1 MAGKIFFVWY
11 FLRWLGNYYVCAN
24 SVLLGGWEVMKAI
37 TLCRTA
43 LQFQSE
49 DERGG
54 AFIFPVTNSGF
65 RMSLGAKAN
74 QLSTEIHLNFRCHSY
89 HSASRVH
96 LKQWLHKIPT
106 KACSNGFAR
115 YNILGGPF
123 SIPLA
128 QKCPYDIM
136 A

>member
-1 MAGKIFFVWY
+1 MGGLKVIFCVLTRVLSGDWEDMLCVL

-54 AFIFPVTNSGF
+54 ANDKFRIQNEFGSKGESTFNRDPSELQMPPV
-65 RMSLGAKAN
+65 SLSEPCAFKTVVA
-74 QLSTEIHLNFRCHSY
+74 
-89 HSASRVH
+89 
-96 LKQWLHKIPT
+96 
-106 KACSNGFAR
+106 
-115 YNILGGPF
+115 
-123 SIPLA
+123 
-128 QKCPYDIM
+128 
-136 A
+136 

>member
-1 MAGKIFFVWY
+1 M
-11 FLRWLGNYYVCAN
+11 CAN
-24 SVLLGGWEVMKAI
+24 SVLLAGWEVMKAI

-43 LQFQSE
+43 LQFHISSE